1 MDIYLVG
8 FAYFCLSYNTLYVTY
23 ALYNQFFGSQPVTF
37 LELWHYFEDRFEK
50 IRVVVEEENKETRKK
65 MVDSLFNS
73 EARSFEKFKET
84 LKKWKDE
91 QSKN

>member
-8 FAYFCLSYNTLYVTY
+8 FAYACLSYNTFYITWSIHRQL
-23 ALYNQFFGSQPVTF
+23 FGKQPVTF
-37 LELWHYFEDRFEK
+37 FELWLYLEEK
-50 IRVVVEEENKETRKK
+50 FKGLQDIVDEESRETRKK

-91 QSKN
+91 QGKN